1 MVDLS
6 FLEKLSRGDVPK
18 MKRYISMYL
27 SVAPEIFAR
36 MRKSLNEENWS
47 DLALNAHSIKPQT
60 DYMGIE
66 PLKQV
71 LMDIEY
77 AVVNEKYQSLTS
89 LFETA
94 FELHEKSQIILKN
107 KFKEL

>member
-1 MVDLS
+1 MIDLS
-6 FLEKLSRGDVPK
+6 FLEKISKGDIPK

-27 SVAPEIFAR
+27 TVAPEIFER
-36 MRKSLNEENWS
+36 MQKNLDEENWL

-66 PLKQV
+66 SLKQV
-71 LMDIEY
+71 LMEIEN
-77 AVVNEKYQSLTS
+77 AVVKSNYTSLAM

-94 FELHEKSQIILKN
+94 FELNEKSQVVLNN
-107 KFKEL
+107 KLKEL